1 MKPNEKRCF
10 CRTFQDVIEKNE
22 FFSYTESTSYEKN
35 SIFFQKNLVSSEKG
49 RIFASQK
56 QKELKAIYRKW
67 KTITL
72 VNVRNLLKMG
82 LTR

>member
-1 MKPNEKRCF
+1 MKPNEKMNF
-10 CRTFQDVIEKNE
+10 FLTLNQPVTKKIE
-22 FFSYTESTSYEKN
+22 F
-35 SIFFQKNLVSSEKG
+35 FFQKNLVSSEKG

>member
-1 MKPNEKRCF
+1 MKPNEKM
-10 CRTFQDVIEKNE
+10 N
-22 FFSYTESTSYEKN
+22 FFSHTESTKKKKN

-56 QKELKAIYRKW
+56 QKGIKAIYRKW

>member
-1 MKPNEKRCF
+1 MKPNEKM
-10 CRTFQDVIEKNE
+10 N

-49 RIFASQK
+49 CIFASQK
-56 QKELKAIYRKW
+56 QKGIKAIYRKW

>member
-1 MKPNEKRCF
+1 MNFFLTLNQPVTKK
-10 CRTFQDVIEKNE
+10 IE
-22 FFSYTESTSYEKN
+22 F
-35 SIFFQKNLVSSEKG
+35 FFQKNLVSSEKG

>member
-1 MKPNEKRCF
+1 MKP
-10 CRTFQDVIEKNE
+10 IEKMNFFQSLNQPVTKKIE
-22 FFSYTESTSYEKN
+22 F
-35 SIFFQKNLVSSEKG
+35 FFQKNLVSSEKG

-56 QKELKAIYRKW
+56 QKEIKAIYRKW

>member
-1 MKPNEKRCF
+1 MKPNEKM
-10 CRTFQDVIEKNE
+10 N
-22 FFSYTESTSYEKN
+22 FFLTLNQPVTKKN

-49 RIFASQK
+49 CIFEK
-56 QKELKAIYRKW
+56 KKKKGIKAIYRKW

>member
-1 MKPNEKRCF
+1 MNF
-10 CRTFQDVIEKNE
+10 FQSLNQPVTKKIE
-22 FFSYTESTSYEKN
+22 F
-35 SIFFQKNLVSSEKG
+35 FFQKNLVSSEKG

-56 QKELKAIYRKW
+56 QKEIKAIYRKW